1 MTRPIWVTPLAVSVT
16 PLLPVWCR
24 LEGSLGHTQIRVT
37 HPLVASLGHTHILST
52 LVTAFAYSVA
62 TVYITTDGT
71 MHQSTVVAA
80 KTDSVHYFGQ
90 GVDVDYEQ
98 ALPWLQKAAA
108 QDHPDAVSTI
118 GAMYATGQGVA
129 PSWRRAREYYE
140 RAIELGNSTAMKNM
154 QSLAKD
160 IQNVMNERS
169 DRPAISRTQSTSD
182 TFCFTNS
189 LPPPLSLDTCSS
201 PPSWTSGWR
210 SMARAGRT

>member
-1 MTRPIWVTPLAVSVT
+1 MQGHIKAALAVGSTYFWGQGVAVDY
-16 PLLPVWCR
+16 PRAMAAYKVGA
-24 LEGSLGHTQIRVT
+24 EGGDAVCQFQVGSM
-37 HPLVASLGHTHILST
+37 
-52 LVTAFAYSVA
+52 Y
-62 TVYITTDGT
+62 
-71 MHQSTVVAA
+71 
-80 KTDSVHYFGQ
+80 YFGQ

-182 TFCFTNS
+182 TFAN
-189 LPPPLSLDTCSS
+189 
-201 PPSWTSGWR
+201 
-210 SMARAGRT
+210 